1 MSDQDNHIDRMSD
14 KLKAVWKEHPH
25 LTLTQIMWELGR
37 SEYAFMFVKD
47 EHIEKRLDQ
56 ALGPGK
62 KLYMKD

>member
-1 MSDQDNHIDRMSD
+1 MSEREAHINDMSD
-14 KLKAVWKEHPH
+14 KLKEVWMQHPH
-25 LTLTQIMWELGR
+25 LTLTQIMWELAR